1 MANEVLA
8 VDVNGNPVGGAISS
22 LNGEIRQLRVDE
34 TTKAL
39 EVKLTSPGAVTQQ
52 GSWRVEVC
60 SLPPLPTGGNL
71 IGFVGVNSLPSLPT
85 GNNYIGRVGIQS
97 LPALSAG
104 NNVIG
109 KVAQSGTW
117 AVDVTSMPPINVTI
131 PPMNLTDPLPAG
143 SNTIGKVDIN
153 GSVPVTGTFWQEVQP
168 VSLTSLPALPTGT
181 NTIGNVGIVGTVP
194 VSGTFWQSVQP
205 ISATSLPLPSNA
217 AQETGGNLATIA
229 ARTPALGQAT
239 KVNSTP
245 VVLASDHSPIPVT
258 GTFWQATQPVSIASL
273 PALPAGSN
281 NIGNVG
287 VIGTVSVSGTFWQ
300 PVQPVSSTQLPA
312 GLGQTTMVNS
322 LPVVIASNQSAIP
335 VTGTF
340 WQATQPVSAASLPL
354 PTGAATETTLA
365 AVNTKLA
372 GTIATS
378 DTHTGSTSYL
388 AVRLTDGT
396 NFYTANSS
404 GSTVQGT
411 YNTTPPTLTNG
422 QTSGLQMDSQGNL
435 KITGSVSSVGT
446 KTPADA
452 YTNPTD
458 ASNQLAFNMGWNG
471 TTWDRLKSTTANG
484 LVVDVSRVQ
493 GTVAVT
499 GTFWQATQ
507 PVSLASL
514 PPLPTGSNTIGNVN
528 VNGTVPVSGTFW
540 QATQPVSIAALPS
553 LASGSNIIGKVKI
566 SDGTNQI
573 IVKAASTAPVAADP
587 ALVVAISPN
596 SPAHPVSISDP
607 VAVTGTFWQ
616 DTQPISAAALPL
628 PTGAATETTLSALNT
643 KIPAQGQALMAAS
656 TPVVIASDQSV
667 VPVSGTFWQA
677 TQPVSA
683 ASLPLPTGA
692 ATENTLAALNTKIP
706 ALGQAAMAASTP
718 VVIASN
724 QSAIPVSG
732 TFWQATQPVSLASL
746 PALPTGT
753 NTIGSVKLTDGTN
766 VPAVKAASTSPAA
779 TDPAIVV
786 AISPNSPSHPV
797 QSYMDPT
804 VGALLTN
811 VTTNSTG
818 PTVTC
823 SHAYKTFAFKLTNT
837 GSATITL
844 YASADNSIY
853 VPVAT
858 FKLDDTNTP
867 SDGLTT
873 GATGHTKF
881 YAVVSGI
888 SGSPTLNGSVVGVF

>member
-1 MANEVLA
+1 
-8 VDVNGNPVGGAISS
+8 
-22 LNGEIRQLRVDE
+22 
-34 TTKAL
+34 
-39 EVKLTSPGAVTQQ
+39 
-52 GSWRVEVC
+52 
-60 SLPPLPTGGNL
+60 
-71 IGFVGVNSLPSLPT
+71 VGVQT
-85 GNNYIGRVGIQS
+85 
-97 LPALSAG
+97 LPALPSG

-117 AVDVTSMPPINVTI
+117 AVEVTAMPPINVTV
-131 PPMNLTDPLPAG
+131 PPMNLTDPLPTG

-153 GSVPVTGTFWQEVQP
+153 GSVPVTGTFWQAVQP

-229 ARTPALGQAT
+229 ARTPTLGQTT
-239 KVNSTP
+239 KANSVP
-245 VVLASDHSPIPVT
+245 VVLASDHGSIPVT
-258 GTFWQATQPVSIASL
+258 GTFWQATQPVSIAAL

-287 VIGTVSVSGTFWQ
+287 IIGTVPVSGTFWQ
-300 PVQPVSSTQLPA
+300 SVQPVSSTQLPA

-322 LPVVIASNQSAIP
+322 LPVVLASNQSAIP

-340 WQATQPVSAASLPL
+340 WQATQPVS
-354 PTGAATETTLA
+354 
-365 AVNTKLA
+365 
-372 GTIATS
+372 
-378 DTHTGSTSYL
+378 
-388 AVRLTDGT
+388 
-396 NFYTANSS
+396 
-404 GSTVQGT
+404 
-411 YNTTPPTLTNG
+411 
-422 QTSGLQMDSQGNL
+422 
-435 KITGSVSSVGT
+435 
-446 KTPADA
+446 
-452 YTNPTD
+452 
-458 ASNQLAFNMGWNG
+458 
-471 TTWDRLKSTTANG
+471 
-484 LVVDVSRVQ
+484 
-493 GTVAVT
+493 
-499 GTFWQATQ
+499 
-507 PVSLASL
+507 LASL
-514 PPLPTGSNTIGNVN
+514 PPLPAGTNTIGNVN
-528 VNGTVPVSGTFW
+528 VNGTVPVSGIFW
-540 QATQPVSIAALPS
+540 QATQPVSIAALPA
-553 LASGSNIIGKVKI
+553 LAAGNNLIGKVQL
-566 SDGTNQI
+566 SDGTNQPA
-573 IVKAASTAPVAADP
+573 VKAASTAPVAGDP

-596 SPAHPVSISDP
+596 SPAHPVSISGS

-616 DTQPISAAALPL
+616 ATQPISAAALPL

-656 TPVVIASDQSV
+656 TPVVIASDQSA

-683 ASLPLPTGA
+683 ASLPLPSGA
-692 ATENTLAALNTKIP
+692 ATETTLAALNTKIP

-766 VPAVKAASTSPAA
+766 VPAVKAASTAPAA
-779 TDPAIVV
+779 TDPALVV
-786 AISPNSPSHPV
+786 TISPNSSNQRV
-797 QSYMDPT
+797 QSYIDPT

-837 GSATITL
+837 GSATITI

-881 YAVVSGI
+881 YALVSGI